1 MKFHMPT
8 DAKAQGEVVKAQVAT
23 QARQT
28 EMGIMGS
35 MFGGAIEKPGNIAAF
50 VIVASVVGI
59 VVVLMWLPEGG
70 SVSKKDALT
79 VFGGFITLALG
90 YVFGRGGKSAER
102 D

>member
-8 DAKAQGEVVKAQVAT
+8 DPKAQGEVVKAQVAT

-28 EMGIMGS
+28 EMGLMGS
-35 MFGGAIEKPGNIAAF
+35 LFGGAIEKPGNIAAF

-59 VVVLMWLPEGG
+59 IAVLVWLPDGE

-79 VFGGFITLALG
+79 IFGGFITLALG
-90 YVFGRGGKSAER
+90 YVFGRGGKTSER